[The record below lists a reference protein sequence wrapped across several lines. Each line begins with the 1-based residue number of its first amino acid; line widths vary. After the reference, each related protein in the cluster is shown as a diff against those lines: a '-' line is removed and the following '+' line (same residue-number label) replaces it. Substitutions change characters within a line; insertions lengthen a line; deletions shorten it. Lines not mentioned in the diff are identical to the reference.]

1 MNSVNLIIRTACALM
16 LVVSSVGLGQ
26 NKPQPTPTA
35 IPDWSGTWRGA
46 LVNFPQRPGAPTVEV
61 TMEIG
66 PFPTADNTCTPWKTT
81 YSEGGAVKA
90 VKDYKLCRGTGPDDL
105 FIDEGD
111 GVKLTARLI
120 GDVLVAPFKYDNL
133 LLISQT
139 RLRGDTLEE
148 EILTVD
154 DQPAIKGVVA
164 LRPRT
169 IQRLTLRRIEP
180 KVETKKATKP

>member
-1 MNSVNLIIRTACALM
+1 MKFTLGIVCMLM
-16 LVVSSVGLGQ
+16 LAVSSVGWSQ
-26 NKPQPTPTA
+26 NKPQATPA
-35 IPDWSGTWRGA
+35 ALPDWSGTWRGT
-46 LVNFPQRPGAPTVEV
+46 LVNYPQRPGAPVVEV

-66 PFPTADNTCTPWKTT
+66 PFPAADNTCTPWKTT
-81 YSEGGAVKA
+81 YAEGGTVKG

-120 GDVLVAPFKYDNL
+120 GDVLVSPFKYDNI

-148 EILTVD
+148 EILTAD
-154 DQPAIKGVVA
+154 DQPAVKGVVA
-164 LRPRT
+164 LRPRA
-169 IQRLTLRRIEP
+169 IQRLTLKRVAPNVEP
-180 KVETKKATKP
+180 KKTPKP

>member
-1 MNSVNLIIRTACALM
+1 MKFTFGIVCLLM
-16 LVVSSVGLGQ
+16 LAVSMAGMAQ
-26 NKPQPTPTA
+26 TRPQPTPTPL
-35 IPDWSGTWRGA
+35 PDWAGTWRGT
-46 LVNFPQRPGAPTVEV
+46 LVNLPQRPGAPVVEV
-61 TMEIG
+61 TMDIG

-81 YSEGGAVKA
+81 YSEGGTVKG

-105 FIDEGD
+105 FIDEGN

-120 GDVLVAPFKYDNL
+120 GNVLVAPFKYDNL

-139 RLRGDTLEE
+139 RVHDGTLEE

-169 IQRLTLRRIEP
+169 IQRLTLKRI
-180 KVETKKATKP
+180 ETKKATKP

>member
-1 MNSVNLIIRTACALM
+1 MKFLIRAVCVLM
-16 LVVSSVGLGQ
+16 LAVSSAGMAQ
-26 NKPQPTPTA
+26 TRPQPTPTVL
-35 IPDWSGTWRGA
+35 PDWSGTWRGT
-46 LVNFPQRPGAPTVEV
+46 LVNFPQRPGAPVVEV

-66 PFPTADNTCTPWKTT
+66 PFPTADTTCTPWKTT
-81 YSEGGAVKA
+81 YAEGGTVKA

-120 GDVLVAPFKYDNL
+120 GDVLVAPFKYDSI

-139 RLRGDTLEE
+139 RRHGDTLEE

-169 IQRLTLRRIEP
+169 IQRLTLRRVET
-180 KVETKKATKP
+180 KVETKKAVKP